1 MPYFGPLR
9 SRNVPSIILQAIQFV
24 CILRFVE
31 LSNHL
36 SGSGSDVVESLRLSK
51 ISLLWYCFPGRREVD
66 LVEYQIWID
75 ENLFKIIELRWRD
88 DGWARKQNIH
98 KDIPWHK
105 KVFSLPRYKISAHAR
120 EPGAGWK
127 INWRKISARSTSSIF
142 LISHLLGNIVPK
154 WRLLPSQ
161 TQFCSSAVTSF
172 NVNFVNFRLHKT
184 DFLIVSPI

>member
-1 MPYFGPLR
+1 MFIRTYFTSALCIYIFMAYFASIAVGINLLKCLSALFRPPAF
-9 SRNVPSIILQAIQFV
+9 SQCSSIILQAIQFV

-75 ENLFKIIELRWRD
+75 ENLFEIIELRWRD

-98 KDIPWHK
+98 QE
-105 KVFSLPRYKISAHAR
+105 S
-120 EPGAGWK
+120 PGIK
-127 INWRKISARSTSSIF
+127 RSFHCRAIKSVHTPEN
-142 LISHLLGNIVPK
+142 LGPDGK
-154 WRLLPSQ
+154 
-161 TQFCSSAVTSF
+161 
-172 NVNFVNFRLHKT
+172 
-184 DFLIVSPI
+184 